1 MRIACIHQGYEL
13 YGSDR
18 CFVESVAALRKAFP
32 QARIEVVLPR
42 HGPIV
47 APLAAL
53 ADAIVF
59 EPLFVLRRRSLLK
72 LMLLAAVAFPLALAR
87 AFRRFATADLV
98 YINTSVILDY
108 QTVARFF
115 RAKSLLHIH
124 EIPTGAARKIL
135 RAFALWSGAELI
147 FNSNATRD
155 AFVPPPGRRYHV
167 VYNGL
172 PAPARVEPMSYDG
185 MRPLRVLMLGRI
197 NRIKGQDVL
206 LAAVVSLPQALRDR
220 LTIRMVGGAFEDPD
234 REARLADDIRDQGLE
249 QCVAIE
255 PFATDT
261 APLYH
266 WADVVVVPSKEP
278 ESLGRVAIEA
288 MAYERPP
295 IASAIGGLREVV
307 ADGVTGWLTP
317 PGDAAALADRLR
329 ATIEW
334 PEAWRAFGAAGRA
347 RFEALF
353 SADSAAAALAAIAA
367 KKLERRSRPSA
378 VSAHAALEK
387 RS

>member
-32 QARIEVVLPR
+32 QAVIDVVLPR
-42 HGPIV
+42 NGPIV
-47 APLAAL
+47 PPLTAL
-53 ADAIVF
+53 ADTIVF
-59 EPLFVLRRRSLLK
+59 EPLFVLRRNSLLK
-72 LMLLAAVAFPLALAR
+72 LLLLGAITFPLALAR
-87 AFRRFATADLV
+87 ALRRFAAADLV

-115 RAKSLLHIH
+115 ADKTLLHIH
-124 EIPTGAARKIL
+124 EIPTGAARTIL
-135 RAFALWSGAELI
+135 RAFALWSCADLI

-155 AFVPPPGRRYHV
+155 AFAPPRGRRYHV

-172 PAPARVEPMSYDG
+172 PAPARAEPTTYDG

-197 NRIKGQDVL
+197 NRIKGQDIL
-206 LAAVVSLPQALRDR
+206 LAAIASFPQALRDR
-220 LTIRMVGGAFEDPD
+220 LTIRMVGGAFEDPE
-234 REARLADDIRDQGLE
+234 REARLAEDLRGMGLE
-249 QCVAIE
+249 SRVSVE

-261 APLYH
+261 GPLYR
-266 WADVVVVPSKEP
+266 WADIVVVPSKEP

-288 MAYERPP
+288 MAYGRPS
-295 IASAIGGLREVV
+295 IASAIGGLKEVV
-307 ADGVTGWLTP
+307 VDGETGWLTP
-317 PGDAAALADRLR
+317 PGDSGALSDRLR
-329 ATIEW
+329 VALDQ
-334 PEAWRAFGAAGRA
+334 PGAWRGFGAAGRV

-353 SADSAAAALAAIAA
+353 SEASAAFALAAIVT
-367 KKLERRSRPSA
+367 KTLQRRAPPSETPANA
-378 VSAHAALEK
+378 VAEK